1 MVFELGN
8 SFLTFDDDTEEKLT
22 MWEVRKS
29 VGSGPGENRGV
40 SQNLDRGKYSEEQSA
55 FRKNLKKL
63 DLVVKGPFEKSP

>member
-1 MVFELGN
+1 
-8 SFLTFDDDTEEKLT
+8 

-40 SQNLDRGKYSEEQSA
+40 SQNPDRGKDSEEQSA